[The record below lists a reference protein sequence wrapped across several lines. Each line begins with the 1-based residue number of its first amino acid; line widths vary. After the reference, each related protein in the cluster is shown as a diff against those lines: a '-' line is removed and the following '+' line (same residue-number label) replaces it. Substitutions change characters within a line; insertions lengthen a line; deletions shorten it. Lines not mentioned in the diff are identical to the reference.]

1 MEYIWN
7 KVLGVFT
14 LIYVF
19 IMGMAYGFMLVAN
32 MYESMLAAFV
42 TFMLLLLLSFIGIV
56 EYDAEFFDNLYKGTK
71 NPVRS

>member
-1 MEYIWN
+1 MDYLGN
-7 KVLGVFT
+7 KILGVFT

-19 IMGMAYGFMLVAN
+19 VMGMAYGFMLVAN

-42 TFMLLLLLSFIGIV
+42 SFMLLLLLTFIGIV

-71 NPVRS
+71 KSVRS